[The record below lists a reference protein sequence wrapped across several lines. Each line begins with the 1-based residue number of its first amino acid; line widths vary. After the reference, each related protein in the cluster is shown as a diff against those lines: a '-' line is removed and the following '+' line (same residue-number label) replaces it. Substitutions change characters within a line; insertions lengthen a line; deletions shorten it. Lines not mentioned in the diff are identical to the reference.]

1 MPFPSTEGP
10 SGEHGSAL
18 PRILFVQMR
27 PQNDCPRSNIISCPS
42 GGLEVDFVDLDAS
55 LLAEQVQQQ
64 ANSPSPRH
72 RPVERGLQARQ
83 QPIPNSD
90 AGTTGKPGSRTDE
103 TNVSYPVL
111 NSDYHVVR
119 HGNRGFTSP
128 QDRSHAWIPA
138 DSVPGAGVHAPR
150 DHLDEQVPGEEG
162 LEPSLTIS
170 TKGRK
175 LGIALRA
182 RCRRTRASPCGL
194 TWTAY
199 QAALIVSCEPIS
211 WSLFVINSMRTP
223 GTPASV
229 RQSSCVAS
237 TSSDPVVMAPPRCRL
252 TPPRSGLPAIA
263 SPSKTRRMKYS
274 SLLPFMFRAKYR
286 PSMTYCSP

>member
-27 PQNDCPRSNIISCPS
+27 PQNDCPRSNIVSCPS

-150 DHLDEQVPGEEG
+150 DHLDEQVPGEEW
-162 LEPSLTIS
+162 LEPSHPAGTAEPHDFD
-170 TKGRK
+170 KRK
-175 LGIALRA
+175 EAWDRLEGEV
-182 RCRRTRASPCGL
+182 PQDPGL
-194 TWTAY
+194 TVR
-199 QAALIVSCEPIS
+199 LD
-211 WSLFVINSMRTP
+211 LD
-223 GTPASV
+223 SV
-229 RQSSCVAS
+229 
-237 TSSDPVVMAPPRCRL
+237 
-252 TPPRSGLPAIA
+252 
-263 SPSKTRRMKYS
+263 PSRFDSIM
-274 SLLPFMFRAKYR
+274 
-286 PSMTYCSP
+286 